1 MRASPQ
7 LPLFPLEPTSDAGL
21 WVERFSRYFDDP
33 KRHSGFLELAESAV
47 GACPGDPSILTLA
60 ATAALLDQRP
70 ERALVFLK
78 RISKRYSA
86 TPTDHLLQAL
96 ALFQEGKR
104 LAARGLLVRHELT
117 EWPAAL
123 QVFPGGI
130 ERMRWL
136 AGQIDAI
143 MELVHLLP
151 QKRQPAAARSKAK
164 PAPASRPARASRRFA
179 PPFAPAASTGIA
191 EPSIQPLPKIDVD
204 ISFAAE
210 VDLSPMFE
218 TVAQVPERG
227 GRWWELRQRFTH
239 LGFAQGFDEPNSVA
253 LYLRL
258 T

>member
-7 LPLFPLEPTSDAGL
+7 LPLLPLEPTSDAGV

-104 LAARGLLVRHELT
+104 LAAKGLLVRHELT

-123 QVFPGGI
+123 RRFPGGI

-136 AGQIDAI
+136 EGQLAAI
-143 MELVHLLP
+143 MDQAHRLP
-151 QKRQPAAARSKAK
+151 QRRQPAVARRKGKA
-164 PAPASRPARASRRFA
+164 APASHPKRASRRVT
-179 PPFAPAASTGIA
+179 PPAAPALAEIAAASL
-191 EPSIQPLPKIDVD
+191 QP
-204 ISFAAE
+204 
-210 VDLSPMFE
+210 
-218 TVAQVPERG
+218 
-227 GRWWELRQRFTH
+227 
-239 LGFAQGFDEPNSVA
+239 
-253 LYLRL
+253 
-258 T
+258 